1 MEVHG
6 GVVQNHFCARAQN
19 IDSNSVPIDHLPIC
33 HVDGR
38 GNAQI
43 VVSILDVRFH
53 LLRQNVFDEL
63 SARIGFVNQIQAHLD
78 VVRVEFVSNRVVN
91 NP

>member
-19 IDSNSVPIDHLPIC
+19 VDSNRVPVDHLPVC
-33 HVDGR
+33 HVDWG
-38 GNAQI
+38 GNTQI
-43 VVSILDVRFH
+43 VVPVLDVRFH

-63 SARIGFVNQIQAHLD
+63 STRIGFVNQMQAHLD
-78 VVRVEFVSNRVVN
+78 VV
-91 NP
+91 